1 MRTVK
6 AEDEKKG
13 NKMNVNKVM
22 LMGRLTADVEL
33 QHTQNNMAVV
43 RFTIAVNRPKQKD
56 RDSVSDFI
64 ECVAF
69 DKKAEFIAK
78 YFAKGSPMILFGSIR
93 TGSYTDKEG
102 NKRKTWTVFTSEVQF
117 AWNAKR
123 SQNDS
128 RSFEES
134 DTDSSRYKSDTQKNE
149 NDGYFDNMTNIEED
163 FPF

>member
-1 MRTVK
+1 
-6 AEDEKKG
+6 
-13 NKMNVNKVM
+13 MNVNKVM

-78 YFAKGSPMILFGSIR
+78 YFAKGSPMILFGSIQ
-93 TGSYTDKEG
+93 TGS
-102 NKRKTWTVFTSEVQF
+102 
-117 AWNAKR
+117 
-123 SQNDS
+123 
-128 RSFEES
+128 
-134 DTDSSRYKSDTQKNE
+134 
-149 NDGYFDNMTNIEED
+149 
-163 FPF
+163 

>member
-1 MRTVK
+1 
-6 AEDEKKG
+6 
-13 NKMNVNKVM
+13 MNVNKVM

-78 YFAKGSPMILFGSIR
+78 YFAKGSPMILFGSIQ
-93 TGSYTDKEG
+93 TGSYT

-117 AWNAKR
+117 AQSKKEQG
-123 SQNDS
+123 SVS
-128 RSFEES
+128 
-134 DTDSSRYKSDTQKNE
+134 DSSEVKNQATNE

-163 FPF
+163 LPF

>member
-1 MRTVK
+1 
-6 AEDEKKG
+6 
-13 NKMNVNKVM
+13 MNVNKVM

-78 YFAKGSPMILFGSIR
+78 YFAKGSPMILFGSIQ

-117 AWNAKR
+117 AQSKKEQG
-123 SQNDS
+123 SVS
-128 RSFEES
+128 
-134 DTDSSRYKSDTQKNE
+134 DSSEVKNQATNE

-163 FPF
+163 LPF

>member
-1 MRTVK
+1 
-6 AEDEKKG
+6 
-13 NKMNVNKVM
+13 MNVNKVM

-78 YFAKGSPMILFGSIR
+78 YFAKGSPMILFGSIQ

-117 AWNAKR
+117 AQSKKEQG
-123 SQNDS
+123 S
-128 RSFEES
+128 E
-134 DTDSSRYKSDTQKNE
+134 TDSSRYKSDTQKNE

>member
-56 RDSVSDFI
+56 RD
-64 ECVAF
+64 
-69 DKKAEFIAK
+69 
-78 YFAKGSPMILFGSIR
+78 
-93 TGSYTDKEG
+93 
-102 NKRKTWTVFTSEVQF
+102 
-117 AWNAKR
+117 
-123 SQNDS
+123 
-128 RSFEES
+128 
-134 DTDSSRYKSDTQKNE
+134 
-149 NDGYFDNMTNIEED
+149 
-163 FPF
+163 

>member
-22 LMGRLTADVEL
+22 LMGRLTADAEL

-43 RFTIAVNRPKQKD
+43 RFTVAVNRPKQKD

-78 YFAKGSPMILFGSIR
+78 YFAKGSPMILFGSIQ

-117 AWNAKR
+117 AQSKKEQG
-123 SQNDS
+123 S
-128 RSFEES
+128 E
-134 DTDSSRYKSDTQKNE
+134 TDSSHYKSDTQKNE

>member
-1 MRTVK
+1 
-6 AEDEKKG
+6 
-13 NKMNVNKVM
+13 MNVNKVM

-78 YFAKGSPMILFGSIR
+78 YFAKGSPMILFGSIQ

-117 AWNAKR
+117 AQSKKEQG
-123 SQNDS
+123 SK
-128 RSFEES
+128 
-134 DTDSSRYKSDTQKNE
+134 TDSSHYKSDTQKNE
-149 NDGYFDNMTNIEED
+149 NDGYFDDMTNIEEEL
-163 FPF
+163 PF